1 MGGGQAFR
9 DVVLRLN
16 RRNWPCS
23 CQVMASSMSIVK
35 RVSIAGSVA
44 RTQPTVWKVKL
55 IGRMS
60 KVVGNAELAPTSRKL
75 HSVIDF
81 GAPGC
86 IRSHSVYPCNPWRRR
101 SRPGAVAV
109 FDPSTPPWPGSKAAS
124 SGSAKAV
131 VGPSRS
137 SAWHSIRP
145 TADASAAGHD

>member
-23 CQVMASSMSIVK
+23 CQVMASSTPIVN

-60 KVVGNAELAPTSRKL
+60 KVVGNAELAPASRKL

-86 IRSHSVYPCNPWRRR
+86 IRSHSVILVIHGGGDREPQPVRTCQSPKRSVRASCFRDHATGRIVTTSSWR
-101 SRPGAVAV
+101 SPIE
-109 FDPSTPPWPGSKAAS
+109 WL
-124 SGSAKAV
+124 
-131 VGPSRS
+131 
-137 SAWHSIRP
+137 
-145 TADASAAGHD
+145 